1 MVEWVRCGPGFF
13 AVITIVSG
21 LEKCAGVLTH
31 TNTSSH
37 CMPTLIITYMARLNI
52 DHQLH
57 GNISYLYGKIEHW
70 SSPSWQ
76 HWSSLIWQDWTL
88 IITFMATL
96 IITYMARLNIDHHLH
111 GKLIITYIVRL
122 NIDQHGNI
130 DTCMATLNIELQSI
144 IITYMTDKTSLINTG
159 QLLSFLDIGMFNY
172 MNLISWNR
180 G

>member
-1 MVEWVRCGPGFF
+1 MHVAISAKKIISVKFAWLKFMVEWVRCGPGFF

-70 SSPSWQ
+70 SSPSRQ

-130 DTCMATLNIELQSI
+130 DHLYGNFEHRVTINHYHLHDWQNI
-144 IITYMTDKTSLINTG
+144 TH
-159 QLLSFLDIGMFNY
+159 
-172 MNLISWNR
+172 
-180 G
+180 